1 MFMSSATT
9 LLGGLMVDLRLD
21 SDVSDAIQSGVD
33 AIADGDERDR
43 VNEFLRAVNAN
54 RAAVSPAGCEAVAA
68 AGRTA
73 YDGRTPDLHRGWQ
86 KVVLVETGLAGEQ
99 LEHHDSQRSHEIM
112 KWSYDHCKT
121 LGYTIDDIDTGSE
134 MGKYMFNINQAII
147 ATWSPGM

>member
-1 MFMSSATT
+1 MI
-9 LLGGLMVDLRLD
+9 DLRLD
-21 SDVSDAIQSGVD
+21 SDVSDAIQRGVE
-33 AIADGDERDR
+33 AIAGGDERDR
-43 VNEFLRAVNAN
+43 VKDFLRAVNAN

-73 YDGRTPDLHRGWQ
+73 YDGRTPDLGRGWQ
-86 KVVLVETGLAGEQ
+86 KVILVETGLAGEQ
-99 LEHHDSQRSHEIM
+99 LEHHDSGRSHEIM